1 MKSAR
6 EIIIKPIVS
15 EKSYSQ
21 IEKGKYTFAVHPDA
35 EKVEIGRAVE
45 ELFNVTVTKVNTMIM
60 KGKPRR
66 RGYTRGKTSNWKKAI
81 VTLKEGQKIEIFE
94 GM

>member
-6 EIIIKPIVS
+6 EIILRPIVS
-15 EKSYSQ
+15 EKSYKQ
-21 IEKGKYTFAVHPDA
+21 IEKTKYTFAVHSDA
-35 EKVEIGRAVE
+35 EKVEIARAVE
-45 ELFNVTVTKVNTMIM
+45 ELFNVSVTKVNTLNM

-66 RGYTRGKTSNWKKAI
+66 RGHTKGKTSSWKKAI
-81 VTLKEGQKIEIFE
+81 VTLKEGQRIEVFE

>member
-6 EIIIKPIVS
+6 EIILKPIVS
-15 EKSYSQ
+15 EKSYKQ
-21 IEKGKYTFAVHPDA
+21 IEKAKYAFAVHSDA
-35 EKVEIGRAVE
+35 EKVEIARAVE
-45 ELFNVTVTKVNTMIM
+45 ELFNVSVTKVNTLNM

-66 RGYTRGKTSNWKKAI
+66 RGYTKGKTSSWKKAI
-81 VTLKEGQKIEIFE
+81 VTLKEGQRIEVFE